1 MRPGQPDVI
10 SDLWYKNAILYNC
23 DVRTYLDSNGDGVG
37 DFEGLKRRLDYLHGL
52 GITALWLMPFYPSPD
67 RDDGYDIT
75 DYYNID
81 SRYGTLGDFVEFAHA
96 AKQRGIRVI
105 ADLVVNHTS
114 DEHPWFKEAR
124 SSKKSR
130 YRDWYV
136 WSAKRP
142 PDWNQG
148 MVFPGVQKST
158 WTRDEQSGEW
168 YFHRFYDF
176 QPDLNTRNPE
186 VQAEIRKIM
195 GFWLQL
201 GVSGFRMDAVPF
213 VIGNKGAGVRPHENY
228 DMLRDLRAFL
238 SWRSEDAILLAEANV
253 PPATDLE
260 YFGEQGE
267 RMQMMFNFQVNQHL
281 FYALAAA
288 DARPLARAMEKTK
301 PRPQAA
307 QWGLFLR
314 NNDELD
320 LGRLTKEQQAKVF
333 AEFGPEKTM
342 QLYDRGIRRRL
353 PPMLNGDQRRLRMAM
368 SLMFT
373 LPGTPVVR
381 YGDELGMGDDLR
393 LKERQCGRTP
403 MQWSKEP
410 HGGFSKA
417 EKTVLPVIDQGPW
430 SYQNINAADQRR
442 NSDSLLNWTERIIR
456 MRKEC
461 PEIGWG
467 DFTVLPQR
475 RRDVLAVR
483 YDWRDNSVVCLHNL
497 ADEPVVVTLKLPED
511 QLVNLLS
518 EAHSQKKGSVH
529 EIPLEPYGYRW
540 FRAGGLDYLLK
551 RRAF

>member
-1 MRPGQPDVI
+1 MPKPDVI

-23 DVRTYLDSNGDGVG
+23 DVRTYMDSNGDGVG

-67 RDDGYDIT
+67 RDDGYDIS
-75 DYYNID
+75 DYYGID
-81 SRYGTLGDFVEFAHA
+81 PRYGTLGEFVEFAHA
-96 AKQRGIRVI
+96 AKQRGIRLI

-114 DEHPWFKEAR
+114 DQHPWFKEAR
-124 SSKKSR
+124 SSKSSR

-136 WSAKRP
+136 WSPKRP

-158 WTRDEQSGEW
+158 WTRDEVSGEW

-176 QPDLNTRNPE
+176 QPDLNTKNPE

-213 VIGNKGAGVRPHENY
+213 VIGNKGPGVRPHENY

-288 DARPLARAMEKTK
+288 DARPLAKAMEKTK

-333 AEFGPEKTM
+333 AEFGPEKNM

-353 PPMLNGDQRRLRMAM
+353 PPMLNGDARRLRMAM

-410 HGGFSKA
+410 HAGFSKA
-417 EKTVLPVIDQGPW
+417 DKTVLPVIDHGPW

-442 NSDSLLNWTERIIR
+442 DPESMLNWTERIIR

-467 DFTVLPQR
+467 DFTVMKQQQR
-475 RRDVLAVR
+475 KVLAVR
-483 YDWRDNSVVCLHNL
+483 YDWRDNAVVCLHNL
-497 ADEPVVVTLKLPED
+497 ADEPVVVTLQLPED
-511 QLVNLLS
+511 KLVNLLS
-518 EAHSQKKGSVH
+518 EAHSEKKDGVH

-540 FRAGGLDYLLK
+540 YRAGGLDYLLK